1 MVDLIC
7 FVDCSSLRVFNSLL
21 YFLCT
26 RVLPFSFNKIIIIYL
41 KKKFKSHDP
50 NGGGFVGLLERSV

>member
-7 FVDCSSLRVFNSLL
+7 FVDCSSLRVFNSL
-21 YFLCT
+21 
-26 RVLPFSFNKIIIIYL
+26 LPFSFNKIIIIYL